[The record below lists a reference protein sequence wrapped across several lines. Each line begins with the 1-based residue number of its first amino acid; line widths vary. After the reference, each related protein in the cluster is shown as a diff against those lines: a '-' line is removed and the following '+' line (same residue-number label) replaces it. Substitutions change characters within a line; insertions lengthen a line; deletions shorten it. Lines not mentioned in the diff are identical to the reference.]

1 MPLSAAR
8 SSTGFILPEY
18 EKYYPYLQMCVCYDR
33 LGKIDKAKECNRLAG
48 EINPL
53 SSQVKYNNDYFA
65 SLEKKQQE

>member
-1 MPLSAAR
+1 
-8 SSTGFILPEY
+8 
-18 EKYYPYLQMCVCYDR
+18 MCVCYDR